1 MFKSYRSFIIG
12 VLLLGLSF
20 FIWSGQAVTPAR
32 AAGPD
37 LSAPA
42 QQDEAEWT
50 IMLYQDADD
59 EVLEQDIMIDFNEAE
74 RVGSTDQVNI
84 VAQVD
89 RYEGAYDGMGAWTT
103 TKRFYVTQDDNL
115 DEIGSQEIEDL
126 GEVNMADGQS
136 LVDFINWAVQNYP
149 AKKYALIMSDHG
161 MGWPGGWT
169 DPAPGGLGADNIV
182 LAQMFGIDG
191 LWLMEIDRALEQAR
205 AETGLDQFEMI
216 GFDACLM
223 SQLEVFNTLAPHAR
237 YAVASQE
244 TEPALGWAY
253 TSFLNELV
261 NNPKMDGRELS
272 RSIVDTYINQDQ
284 RIVDDDARSVL
295 VEQNYGVTDPV
306 SPEEV
311 AAAMGRG
318 VTLTAVDLAAVPAIN
333 TAVDTLAAAL
343 ASADSEAVAQARAY
357 AQSFESVFGEEAPS
371 PYIDLGHFTQL
382 AVELTGSERVAAAA
396 DDLYAALNQAI
407 IAEKHGDE
415 RPGATGFTIHF
426 PTREIFAA
434 ANDFGYEEVAKKFAA
449 ASRWNEYLTSFHSG
463 GGDSFSRPNQGA
475 PAAEPAQPPLEL
487 TREDVEMIV
496 TDIAALIDAGYT
508 PEETPQ
514 AMVDEFGYQPEL
526 MQALLDAGFF
536 ETLFSQLDSSS
547 SRSVTMA
554 GPKPIQISPLTL
566 SAELAAPDQPVT
578 VSADISG
585 DRLAHVYSF
594 IGRFLP
600 RQNVLLIEDKDYI
613 FADETKEVNGVK
625 YPVWPK
631 EGFTAEYEWEPN
643 VYAINDGQTSVK
655 ALFEPQAYDDESPTY
670 SVGGTY
676 RFASGG
682 DPRFA
687 KIYFRDDKMTE
698 IFGFTGSITQAIG
711 APRQITPQVGDQFT
725 VLERGDD
732 LNQAGETGRETYV
745 QEGGTL
751 TFNGQP
757 FTLETTPAPSGNYVV
772 GLIAED
778 LDGQRYEQYEGL
790 FVVNPE
796 AEPVDGYVSYVNE
809 ALGFALLH
817 PEAWQVE
824 ENEAE
829 SWVNFTDPVS
839 GSLVSIQRSS
849 YPDAADTAAAND
861 QAIQEAIDAL
871 SQDGSL
877 ENLQFVTDV
886 QDYWLGSFEAKTIDF
901 AADVDGQPYYGYLVA
916 STPETGTT
924 YVAAVAAPDADF
936 DALAAEFDN
945 ILYSFDILISGVSK
959 EPVGPPAPTLAETT
973 FSDDFSD
980 PASGLIDEPT
990 EQEWGRNY
998 YEDGQY
1004 IFELKPAPGAIYDYY
1019 EGQTLPDAFLMQAT
1033 ASYTGSPDNGYG
1045 LIFQVQAGEESDDFY
1060 AFRISGDGFYTV
1072 EKTEKGE
1079 LTTLIDWT
1087 PSGQI
1092 DQAEAAPN
1100 LLAVQGDGDTYTL
1113 YINGRQVDTFTDDT
1127 YTGGTFGFMVDNYD
1141 EKAPSTFAFDDL
1153 AVGTAEQ

>member
-1 MFKSYRSFIIG
+1 LMFKLPFASCRSFIAG
-12 VLLLGLSF
+12 LLLLGLTIF
-20 FIWSGQAVTPAR
+20 LWTGEAVTPAW
-32 AAGPD
+32 A
-37 LSAPA
+37 APA

-84 VAQVD
+84 VAQID
-89 RYEGAYDGMGAWTT
+89 RYEGAFDGMGDWTG

-115 DEIGSQEIEDL
+115 DEIGSEEIEDL
-126 GEVNMADGQS
+126 SEVNMADGQS

-161 MGWPGGWT
+161 AGWPGGWN
-169 DPAPGGLGADNIV
+169 DPDPGGLGPDNVII
-182 LAQMFGIDG
+182 AQLFGVDG
-191 LWLMEIDRALEQAR
+191 LWLMELDRALEQAR
-205 AETGLDQFEMI
+205 TETGLDQFEMV

-223 SQLEVFNTLAPHAR
+223 GQLEVFSTLAPHAR
-237 YAVASQE
+237 YSVASQE
-244 TEPALGWAY
+244 VEPALGWAY

-261 NNPKMDGRELS
+261 NNPEMDGRELS
-272 RSIVDTYINQDQ
+272 RAIVDTYIDQDQ
-284 RIVDDDARSVL
+284 RIVDDDARSRL

-318 VTLTAVDLAAVPAIN
+318 VTLTAVDLAEMPAVNA
-333 TAVDTLAAAL
+333 AVDSLATAL
-343 ASADSEAVAQARAY
+343 ASADSQAVAEARAY
-357 AQSFESVFGEEAPS
+357 AQSFESVFGDEVPS

-382 AVELTGSERVAAAA
+382 AVELTGSERVTAAAQE
-396 DDLYAALNQAI
+396 LYDALGRVI

-415 RPGATGFTIHF
+415 RPGATGVTIHF
-426 PTREIFAA
+426 PTREIFGA
-434 ANDFGYEEVAKKFAA
+434 ANDFGYEEVAQKFAA
-449 ASRWNEYLTSFHSG
+449 ASRWNEYLASFHSG
-463 GGDSFSRPNQGA
+463 GGEAGFSRPNQGA
-475 PAAEPAQPPLEL
+475 LAAQPAQPPLEL
-487 TREDVEMIV
+487 TREDVEIIV
-496 TDIAALIDAGYT
+496 TDIAALLDAGYY

-526 MQALLDAGFF
+526 VQALIDVGFF
-536 ETLFSQLDSSS
+536 DTLFSQLN
-547 SRSVTMA
+547 SRSSHSRAMA
-554 GPKPIQISPLTL
+554 GPKPIQLSPLTL
-566 SAELAAPDQPVT
+566 SSELAVPDQPVT
-578 VSADISG
+578 FSADISG

-600 RQNVLLIEDKDYI
+600 RQNVLLIEDIDYI
-613 FADETKEVNGVK
+613 FADDTKEVNGVK

-631 EGFTAEYEWEPN
+631 EGFSVEYEWEPN

-698 IFGFTGSITQAIG
+698 IFGFTGSITQAVG

-732 LNQAGETGRETYV
+732 LNQEDEAGREKYV
-745 QEGGTL
+745 QEGGTV
-751 TFNGQP
+751 TYNGQP
-757 FTLETTPAPSGNYVV
+757 FTLETTPASSGNYVV

-809 ALGFALLH
+809 SLGFALLH

-829 SWVNFTDPVS
+829 SWVNLVDPES
-839 GSLVSIQRSS
+839 GALVNIQRSS
-849 YPDAADTAAAND
+849 YPDAADATAAND

-886 QDYWLGSFEAKTIDF
+886 EDYWLGSFEAKTIDF

-916 STPETGTT
+916 STPQAGDT
-924 YVAAVAAPDADF
+924 YVVAVAALDADF
-936 DALAAEFDN
+936 DALAADFDN
-945 ILYSFDILISGVSK
+945 ILYSFDILISGVSR
-959 EPVGPPAPTLAETT
+959 EQVGPPAPDLAETT

-980 PASGLIDEPT
+980 PTSGLIDEPT
-990 EQEWGRNY
+990 EQEWGRSY
-998 YEDGQY
+998 YQDGQY
-1004 IFELKPAPGAIYDYY
+1004 IFELNPAPGAIYDYY
-1019 EGQTLPDAFLMQAT
+1019 AAPTLPDAFLMQAA
-1033 ASYTGSPDNGYG
+1033 ASYSGAADNGYG
-1045 LIFQVQAGEESDDFY
+1045 LIFRVQVGEESDDFY

-1072 EKTEKGE
+1072 EKTENGQ
-1079 LTTLIDWT
+1079 LATLIDWT
-1087 PSGQI
+1087 PSSQI
-1092 DQAEAAPN
+1092 DQAEGTPN
-1100 LLAVQGDGDTYTL
+1100 LLAVQGDGDAYAL
-1113 YINGRQVDTFTDDT
+1113 YINGRQVGAFTDDA

-1141 EKAPSTFAFDDL
+1141 EKAPATFTFDDL
-1153 AVGTAEQ
+1153 AVGTAAQ